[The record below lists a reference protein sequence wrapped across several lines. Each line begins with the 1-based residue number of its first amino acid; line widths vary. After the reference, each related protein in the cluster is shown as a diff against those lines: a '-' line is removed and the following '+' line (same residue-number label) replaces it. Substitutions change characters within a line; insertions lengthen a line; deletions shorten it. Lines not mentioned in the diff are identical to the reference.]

1 MDSSNTDQLISIEIT
16 PDNMKAYLEVDPPQ
30 EGQKWPTYADL
41 MRKINEAGIIYGI
54 KEVVVKRIVQEKIT
68 SSILIAEGK
77 PAQRGIDAKIKYLFE
92 TDRLQLI
99 PKELEGGRVDHREL
113 SLIQNVK
120 KGQAVA
126 ERTPPTP
133 GIPGY
138 NIKGDEIAPTPGKDV
153 LISLGKNVAWD
164 EKKLLLRATNDGEPN
179 LVGKRISVQ
188 TLHQVNSNVGY
199 GTGNIDFNGSVYV
212 RGDVENGF
220 TVKATGDVVVTGN
233 IDGGLV
239 YADGNITINGGIV
252 GQDKSVI
259 KCNGDLVARYIDHA
273 QVDVGGDIKVR
284 DTILHSQVNSG
295 RKVILGGRK
304 GIMMGGIVRAEDE
317 IDAQIIGSRMGTI
330 TEIEVGTNPAYKQ
343 ELNKIEKR
351 LSEME
356 KEEEKIEKALAI
368 LNREGY
374 ELTPE
379 REELRARLTRTGFV
393 LKGEKR
399 KLENRRDELNKEIEE
414 RGADKGRVKV
424 RQTIY
429 PGVRV
434 TIGKAIRIFHDE
446 IHFAVLAYNEGEV
459 EIQAYR

>member
-1 MDSSNTDQLISIEIT
+1 
-16 PDNMKAYLEVDPPQ
+16 
-30 EGQKWPTYADL
+30 
-41 MRKINEAGIIYGI
+41 
-54 KEVVVKRIVQEKIT
+54 
-68 SSILIAEGK
+68 
-77 PAQRGIDAKIKYLFE
+77 
-92 TDRLQLI
+92 
-99 PKELEGGRVDHREL
+99 
-113 SLIQNVK
+113 
-120 KGQAVA
+120 
-126 ERTPPTP
+126 
-133 GIPGY
+133 
-138 NIKGDEIAPTPGKDV
+138 
-153 LISLGKNVAWD
+153 
-164 EKKLLLRATNDGEPN
+164 
-179 LVGKRISVQ
+179 
-188 TLHQVNSNVGY
+188 
-199 GTGNIDFNGSVYV
+199 
-212 RGDVENGF
+212 
-220 TVKATGDVVVTGN
+220 
-233 IDGGLV
+233 
-239 YADGNITINGGIV
+239 
-252 GQDKSVI
+252 
-259 KCNGDLVARYIDHA
+259 
-273 QVDVGGDIKVR
+273 
-284 DTILHSQVNSG
+284 
-295 RKVILGGRK
+295 
-304 GIMMGGIVRAEDE
+304 MMGGIVRAEDE